1 MSEKSKNVTEEMLE
15 AQEKVF
21 LAWKEAMSEYNNNR
35 LMEIFGE
42 ETSAT
47 WENYLELQEKVFSL
61 WKETVLRYQPP
72 FVAMATPG
80 DLVMRNYRRWW
91 ELQEK
96 LLRSWKQSAAPGST
110 WFSPESMMRLHREWV
125 KVMQESFM
133 QPQKK

>member
-42 ETSAT
+42 DTSGA

-61 WKETVLRYQPP
+61 WKETVLQYQPP
-72 FVAMATPG
+72 FVAMAVPG
-80 DLVMRNYRRWW
+80 GLAMRNYRRWW

-96 LLRSWKQSAAPGST
+96 LLRSWKQSADPGST
-110 WFSPESMMRLHREWV
+110 WFSPEPMMRFYREWV

-133 QPQKK
+133 QPQNK

>member
-1 MSEKSKNVTEEMLE
+1 MSEKSKNVAEEMLK

-42 ETSAT
+42 ETSEA
-47 WENYLELQEKVFSL
+47 WNDYLELQEKVFSL
-61 WKETVLRYQPP
+61 WKETVLQYQPP
-72 FVAMATPG
+72 LVAMAAPG

-96 LLRSWKQSAAPGST
+96 LLRSWKLGPAPGSA
-110 WFSPESMMRLHREWV
+110 WFSPETMMRFYREWV
-125 KVMQESFM
+125 KVMQDSFM